1 MNTAIA
7 TGAIRC
13 HFTRVGSAHRP
24 PMCRTRVPRVT
35 SGLVRRRSSQGAMVH
50 NANTVLVL
58 SWHPQS
64 GHTTAG
70 GFRRA
75 VEIVDRWP
83 ASAQVVVVDAAPGM
97 FSGAGLHVVSYP
109 LPALTSLDGRSREM
123 ARAIQWSLA
132 AAMLTVLGLWH
143 GRRRRARVVYTATS
157 ELFPCIVSAFVV
169 SRVL

>member
-13 HFTRVGSAHRP
+13 HFTRDGSAHRP

-35 SGLVRRRSSQGAMVH
+35 SGLVRRLSDQGAMVH
-50 NANTVLVL
+50 KANTVLVL

-75 VEIVDRWP
+75 VEIVDKWP
-83 ASAQVVVVDAAPGM
+83 AFGQIITVDAAPTI
-97 FSGAGLHVVSYP
+97 FSGPGLTAVSYP
-109 LPALTSLDGRSREM
+109 LPELAAIDSRSREL
-123 ARAIQWSLA
+123 ARAI
-132 AAMLTVLGLWH
+132 
-143 GRRRRARVVYTATS
+143 
-157 ELFPCIVSAFVV
+157 
-169 SRVL
+169 